1 MAVVTPSGESSTA
14 PGAGVWVSE
23 LVGVVD
29 VGPGDDVGP
38 PSVPDEQPAI
48 ATAAAA
54 TTQRAYLRMPPIY
67 ATLAAMTELTGFLE
81 CCSA

>member
-1 MAVVTPSGESSTA
+1 VVTPSGDTATA
-14 PGAGVWVSE
+14 PGAAVGVSE
-23 LVGVVD
+23 FVGVAD

-38 PSVPDEQPAI
+38 SSVPDEQPAI

-54 TTQRAYLRMPPIY
+54 TQRAYLRMPPIY
-67 ATLAAMTELTGFLE
+67 ATLAAMTELTGSLE